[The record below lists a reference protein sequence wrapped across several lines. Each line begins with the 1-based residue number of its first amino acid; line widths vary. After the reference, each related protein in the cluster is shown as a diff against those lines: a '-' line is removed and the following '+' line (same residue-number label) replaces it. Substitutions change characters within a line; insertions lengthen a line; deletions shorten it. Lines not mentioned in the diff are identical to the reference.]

1 MSASSIRQSTMAK
14 YEIRINEVF
23 QKFKEFSRRSKK
35 IQGGFQEVKQ
45 IPGEFQEISQKI
57 EIPGVFQ
64 ELLEFQE
71 AARTLVID
79 LTDCLDFIFP

>member
-1 MSASSIRQSTMAK
+1 M
-14 YEIRINEVF
+14 
-23 QKFKEFSRRSKK
+23 
-35 IQGGFQEVKQ
+35 KQ
-45 IPGEFQEISQKI
+45 IPGEFKEISQKI